1 MALEEF
7 EVLQEIFPK
16 AKKMMHMACWQRL
29 GLQPLAQDACWLL
42 RDAVT
47 CSAAGHV
54 ASLVLNKRNTDLK
67 ALPSSL
73 GRLSDLTWLG

>member
-1 MALEEF
+1 MAEEEF

-16 AKKMMHMACWQRL
+16 AKKMMHMACRQRL
-29 GLQPLAQDACWLL
+29 GLQLVAQDACWLL

-47 CSAAGHV
+47 CSAGHV